1 MLKVYAYENSC
12 GDKGIIIAE
21 SKETAE
27 SIYHEKYP
35 DWKIVTPESGEYGS
49 NEIKGAHLFEV
60 GAVLENKLYSA
71 FPW

>member
-27 SIYHEKYP
+27 SIYYEKYP
-35 DWKIVTPESGEYGS
+35 DWKIVTPESGEYGG
-49 NEIKGAHLFEV
+49 NEIKGAYLFEV
-60 GAVLENKLYSA
+60 GAVQENKLYSA